1 MLGVGGLGEDVL
13 RAIEERSGAVIEAV
27 RGRVAEMGSLYAR
40 SVEELR
46 RSVDEGAAQAV
57 TGLVSANDMLKNEL
71 GAVLARLEG
80 ANRSLQQISTEAGG
94 NLGAIEDGLAGRVH
108 QLQLLMSDVTT
119 ETGRAADQLGSQVD
133 TLRDMSSGA
142 LREIVALAGTLDER
156 GRELAETS
164 RTSVAALTGATAELG
179 RAEDRIGQTLDERRA
194 RIATLLDEVDARSDA
209 VTDAT
214 RSLASHITRALGEAE
229 ARTRDLGATL
239 AEGAENATGTL
250 RASLEQIT
258 SEMSGRLNTALSQV
272 REAAG
277 EFKGMSGTI
286 RHELD
291 RTREELKRGLTSLP
305 QETEETTAE
314 MRRVVADQI
323 KALNEL
329 SQLVSRSPRA
339 LDVVPAAAVGG
350 SRRGE
355 TAVVAEARPS
365 EPAERRS
372 SGRKHDLP
380 EEPTRASRDRP
391 RRSDEV
397 KATAAQRGLDTA
409 AEDDEA
415 EGPLDTIARD
425 VARLIDGPRGI
436 EMWER
441 YRRGEKGA
449 FTRRLYTAQGLGTFD
464 DVRRNTGDRSFS
476 RRSTITLQSSRS

>member
-1 MLGVGGLGEDVL
+1 
-13 RAIEERSGAVIEAV
+13 
-27 RGRVAEMGSLYAR
+27 
-40 SVEELR
+40 
-46 RSVDEGAAQAV
+46 
-57 TGLVSANDMLKNEL
+57 
-71 GAVLARLEG
+71 
-80 ANRSLQQISTEAGG
+80 
-94 NLGAIEDGLAGRVH
+94 
-108 QLQLLMSDVTT
+108 
-119 ETGRAADQLGSQVD
+119 
-133 TLRDMSSGA
+133 MSSGA

-194 RIATLLDEVDARSDA
+194 RIAALLDEVDARSDA
-209 VTDAT
+209 VTNAT

-229 ARTRDLGATL
+229 ERTRDLGATL
-239 AEGAENATGTL
+239 AESAESATGTL

-258 SEMSGRLNTALSQV
+258 AEMSGRLNTALSQV

-355 TAVVAEARPS
+355 AAIVAEARPS

-372 SGRKHDLP
+372 AGRKHEAP
-380 EEPTRASRDRP
+380 EEPARASRHTS
-391 RRSDEV
+391 RRTEEV
-397 KATAAQRGLDTA
+397 KPTVVSPAQRGRETA
-409 AEDDEA
+409 HEDDEA

-425 VARLIDGPRGI
+425 IAHLIDGPRGI

-464 DVRRNTGDRSFS
+464 DVRRKYAGDRSFKQAVDHYVAEFEKLIDGVGQGNRGQERARAYLAS
-476 RRSTITLQSSRS
+476 ETGKVYLILAHASGRFG